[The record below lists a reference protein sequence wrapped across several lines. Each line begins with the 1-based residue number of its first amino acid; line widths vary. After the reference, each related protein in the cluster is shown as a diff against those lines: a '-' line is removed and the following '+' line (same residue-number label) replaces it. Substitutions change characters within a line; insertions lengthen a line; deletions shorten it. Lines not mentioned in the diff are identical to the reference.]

1 MCSSPATRRSSSVAR
16 PSAMVVVWN
25 VAWHFSECAATQNRL
40 TVAPRGSQRRT
51 LLHLANGSAMSVA
64 GFALLARAVRMSSYT
79 TRWFTA
85 ATTRIAVK
93 LLYLYILPWTDGVLY
108 PRSVVQ
114 WSKPSMVVNQGHKAY
129 HIHCF
134 GKICC
139 TQYYTH
145 VPWKMLRNR
154 GDCTWWLNRLKLE

>member
-93 LLYLYILPWTDGVLY
+93 LLYLYILTWTGGVLY
-108 PRSVVQ
+108 PRSVQ
-114 WSKPSMVVNQGHKAY
+114 PRSMKQTEHGSEPGPQGISYPLLRENMLHA
-129 HIHCF
+129 IL
-134 GKICC
+134 
-139 TQYYTH
+139 YTCA
-145 VPWKMLRNR
+145 VEDVTKR
-154 GDCTWWLNRLKLE
+154 WWLHVMAK